1 VTSFEESLTVDDES
15 LLKEARK
22 AREYSYSPY
31 SDFAVGASVRTEDGR
46 VFTGTNVENASYGL
60 SMCAERIAIFK
71 AISEGH
77 RDLEAIAVAGE
88 EGEAPPCGA
97 CRQVIR
103 EFNPTMTILVDGEDE
118 AKKTTIQNLLP
129 DSFGP
134 EDL

>member
-1 VTSFEESLTVDDES
+1 MTADASLDSEDKD
-15 LLKEARK
+15 LLDAAREAR
-22 AREYSYSPY
+22 EQSYSPY
-31 SDFAVGASVRTEDGR
+31 SSFKVGAAVRTENDE

-71 AISEGH
+71 AVSEGY
-77 RDLEAIAVAGE
+77 RDLETLALTTGDDKAS
-88 EGEAPPCGA
+88 PCGA

-103 EFNPTMTILVDGEDE
+103 EFNASMTVLVDGEDQ
-118 AKKTTIQNLLP
+118 ARKTTIENLLP